1 MIEDA
6 VAGIPVDSEYII
18 FVIDTS
24 NSMINYNW
32 GLVQRKLREALDA
45 YPEVKGMQIMN
56 DDGHYMFPE
65 YAGQWIPDSPGSAP
79 GHRESHAHLVCTE

>member
-1 MIEDA
+1 MSADA

-32 GLVQRKLREALDA
+32 GLVQRKLQEALEAGSVSWDA
-45 YPEVKGMQIMN
+45 ELFTGKPEWQRLLNM
-56 DDGHYMFPE
+56 PR
-65 YAGQWIPDSPGSAP
+65 PRLSAC
-79 GHRESHAHLVCTE
+79 R